1 MTDAS
6 FSRTEAFPSQSEPQ
20 RPETPLPEQ
29 RSSVQK
35 QTLEEGSQGV
45 KRSTKKG
52 RPRPW
57 RRLTNRFQRNE
68 EYCAIGEQG
77 DNDSVRRNHSSED
90 LAGNTIGG
98 MRGPPLKSPR
108 NEMMQPSQFLPGS
121 NKSLG
126 HTDDGL
132 SVGDTSQ
139 AFVSNFEIAMR
150 QLFLISSS
158 FVLGTYFPVALP
170 AMRKIA
176 EYTGVAWLTCLCIL
190 GGTWMHQRKKEK
202 ENISDHQGYRNWVY
216 RIPQSPNPPDYIPG
230 TLLRD
235 FHEEQDLVMD
245 EMNDPK
251 TPSRRSSIRLRHRS
265 SSITIDDQDRT
276 PEGTASPGRLLFTGV
291 TSTTRC
297 VHPSLEPFFVIDAGT
312 QQRIFPNVST
322 PYILNTD
329 YFDGKMM
336 ILIRTPDVDDPTKEK
351 GTSENSATCNYMSGK
366 QRRFEFQFQIKL
378 KKVPTGRVYFAC
390 EIGETIRMGMIQ
402 RAFVSAA
409 MAFVKTTN
417 NSFHYSITG
426 SPKSSDG
433 KFEKPHMAFPVE
445 EGMNRVVATPP
456 GQEPPSLGEEIFEDP
471 ESIKN
476 RKKGIAIKWNLDDT
490 YTLSLWSAYV
500 DFLDWHC
507 CNLPG
512 IRPFGM
518 NKLFGN
524 QPIYLTLYEI
534 PFEKESE
541 KHNRCDI
548 TNIVEIEMCHTL
560 FSETGNLA
568 KRWMETNRL
577 SSDVRYSLNERIED
591 EDGGVDEEYPVEE
604 DDDENAA
611 AELGEGIYVRS
622 GEVVTLKETVDD
634 DDVGRVSSYLA
645 SGGGFGVLQEQNSC
659 SIVIQKA
666 RGSQPRRGKPENSGL
681 IKDGDTVLIKLVG
694 EDTETKFLSLHRGW
708 WLKWVASVPTKNGF
722 FTIHANERGKST
734 QSSYL
739 NLDGSFYL
747 RHKRWSKYLVGVS
760 REGSTTYG
768 GRMLGL
774 YNPKEGNNRALGYSA
789 EDDELLPDADLHE
802 SDEKDGYWMYPL
814 FLEIC
819 DVPSTLPSASEAKA
833 SSDYVVDNNESNKRA
848 TFLNEKR
855 EIDAPAWIEVMNRA
869 QRVSQLA
876 YVVRVM
882 SSQVDPEVILN
893 ESTKT
898 RGEKSL
904 FMRLRTGRDLSRIMR
919 AGIHWRNSDAAIRN
933 AKRSLTESGKSQVP
947 SALVTAGTFNG
958 NTTSQEAGLIGRNG
972 EDAPEEEYVK
982 DFVEEDGAPR
992 DFAASP
998 RRRIDSEADNVATSP
1013 GEEAMPYYDISGSF
1027 YQSDEDSELT
1037 DDSDSA
1043 GDHECQD
1050 GFDELESLSDDA
1062 RPTRAAKG
1070 RNFIGKIAQ
1079 SVKSRTASTG
1089 KKVVRHSM
1097 RVGKG
1102 TVNAG
1107 KAIISGRPRNVPP
1120 QKEPRSAKPRSR
1132 RRAEKDLHLPLN
1144 NRAIKRAERVELQ
1157 WMGQSAPLAGE
1168 LSAPEQSCR
1177 VVSSM
1182 LTRMSTISPDC
1193 AEASKFN
1200 NLLSSQILLKSQLD
1214 KSFLQGGPVELG
1226 VTPSVKK
1233 SVLFECLVARCLWE
1247 SHWREEWCGL
1257 YEKCIAFYAPLSQES
1272 SCEISLKD
1280 IEGVR
1285 LLDPGTD
1292 SPIPGYPILTIE
1304 TAWHCHY
1311 MVLNSD
1317 DTRASLKLKI
1327 DDAISSVEAQS
1338 TVMSQTEA
1346 ELRKARLWQRLQ
1358 SSSFSSV
1365 RGKWADVHCNQKLR
1379 KRVVLNH
1386 RRMAFDLP
1394 THDFEIHVFIE
1405 SLLATALSFEFDSL
1419 QHHPEALTAFLD
1431 STSVLKGLRL
1441 QDMDRSDPKTFC
1453 AYVNVYHCLLQH
1465 ALLVTA
1471 NGPLTKRSHE
1481 SFMRTSCYE
1490 IGGDIFSLA
1499 ELSNC
1504 IIRGN
1509 MCRPNP
1515 PKAPYTDAPKKSNSY
1530 RCFALPSYSPN
1541 VNFVV
1546 HTGDTSCS
1554 NNIPVLQSEYLA
1566 DQVAAVAAVFLRRN
1580 VSVDRAK
1587 RTITI
1592 PKVLEV
1598 FRNDFPSDVSMSS
1611 ALSCLRYC
1619 LRFLDEGL
1627 ADTIYTLLQDEG
1639 SVTIKYRN
1647 AADQYHSRLSRQIG
1661 DFIDRFSIP
1670 SD

>member
-1 MTDAS
+1 M
-6 FSRTEAFPSQSEPQ
+6 
-20 RPETPLPEQ
+20 
-29 RSSVQK
+29 
-35 QTLEEGSQGV
+35 
-45 KRSTKKG
+45 
-52 RPRPW
+52 
-57 RRLTNRFQRNE
+57 
-68 EYCAIGEQG
+68 
-77 DNDSVRRNHSSED
+77 
-90 LAGNTIGG
+90 GG
-98 MRGPPLKSPR
+98 LKGPPLKSPLD
-108 NEMMQPSQFLPGS
+108 EMMQPSPFLPGS
-121 NKSLG
+121 NRCRVQ
-126 HTDDGL
+126 TDGRL
-132 SVGDTSQ
+132 SVGGSSQ
-139 AFVSNFEIAMR
+139 AFVSNFEVAMR

-158 FVLGTYFPVALP
+158 FVLGTYFPMALP

-190 GGTWMHQRKKEK
+190 GGTWMLQRKKK
-202 ENISDHQGYRNWVY
+202 EESNFDHLGYRIWPSSV
-216 RIPQSPNPPDYIPG
+216 PQSANPPDYMPTNG

-235 FHEEQDLVMD
+235 FNEKQDLLMD
-245 EMNDPK
+245 EVKEPK
-251 TPSRRSSIRLRHRS
+251 TPSRPPSISLRHRS
-265 SSITIDDQDRT
+265 SSITMDDQDRI
-276 PEGTASPGRLLFTGV
+276 PEGSASPERLLFSGA
-291 TSTTRC
+291 TSRTRC
-297 VHPSLEPFFVIDAGT
+297 VHPALEPFFVIDAGT
-312 QQRIFPNVST
+312 QQRIFPNAST
-322 PYILNTD
+322 PFSLNTD

-351 GTSENSATCNYMSGK
+351 GTPENLAMSKYMSGK

-471 ESIKN
+471 ESIKS
-476 RKKGIAIKWNLDDT
+476 RKKGISIKWNLEDT

-518 NKLFGN
+518 NKLFGS

-548 TNIVEIEMCHTL
+548 TNIVELEMCHTH
-560 FSETGNLA
+560 FSDTGSLA
-568 KRWMETNRL
+568 KHWMENNRL
-577 SSDVRYSLNERIED
+577 SSDIKFGLNERIED

-604 DDDENAA
+604 DDDEDAA

-634 DDVGRVSSYLA
+634 DDAGRASSYLA

-659 SIVIQKA
+659 SIMIQKA

-694 EDTETKFLSLHRGW
+694 EDKETKFLSLHRGW

-722 FTIHANERGKST
+722 FTIHASERGKAA

-789 EDDELLPDADLHE
+789 EDDDLLPDADLPE
-802 SDEKDGYWMYPL
+802 SDEKGGYWMYPL

-819 DVPSTLPSASEAKA
+819 DAPATLPSTSEVKN
-833 SSDYVVDNNESNKRA
+833 STDYVIDTNENNKRA
-848 TFLNEKR
+848 TLLNEGR

-869 QRVSQLA
+869 ERVSQLA
-876 YVVRVM
+876 YVVRVI
-882 SSQVDPEVILN
+882 SSQVDPEGISN
-893 ESTKT
+893 ESSKP
-898 RGEKSL
+898 RGEKSA
-904 FMRLRTGRDLSRIMR
+904 FICLRTGRDLSRIMR
-919 AGIHWRNSDAAIRN
+919 AGIHWRNSDAAIRH
-933 AKRSLTESGKSQVP
+933 AKRSFTESGKSQVP
-947 SALVTAGTFNG
+947 SAHVAAAPSKG
-958 NTTSQEAGLIGRNG
+958 NAASQEAVLIGRNG
-972 EDAPEEEYVK
+972 EDSPEEEEYAK
-982 DFVEEDGAPR
+982 ELVEEDGAPR
-992 DFAASP
+992 HFAASP
-998 RRRIDSEADNVATSP
+998 RRRINSEADNVATSP

-1027 YQSDEDSELT
+1027 YHSDEDSELT

-1043 GDHECQD
+1043 GDPECQD
-1050 GFDELESLSDDA
+1050 GFDEVESLSDDA
-1062 RPTRAAKG
+1062 RPARATKG
-1070 RNFIGKIAQ
+1070 RNLIGKIAQ

-1107 KAIISGRPRNVPP
+1107 KAMISGRPRNVPP

-1132 RRAEKDLHLPLN
+1132 RRAEKDLHVPLN
-1144 NRAIKRAERVELQ
+1144 NRAIKRAERVESQ
-1157 WMGQSAPLAGE
+1157 WMGQSASLAGE

-1177 VVSSM
+1177 VVSSI
-1182 LTRMSTISPDC
+1182 LTRMSTVSPEC

-1200 NLLSSQILLKSQLD
+1200 NLLSSQILLKSQFD

-1257 YEKCIAFYAPLSQES
+1257 YEKSILFYAPLSQEPS
-1272 SCEISLKD
+1272 FEISLKD
-1280 IEGVR
+1280 IEVVR
-1285 LLDPGTD
+1285 LLDPGTE
-1292 SPIPGYPILTIE
+1292 SPLPGYPIIAIE

-1311 MVLNSD
+1311 MVVNND
-1317 DTRASLKLKI
+1317 DTRASLKSKI
-1327 DDAISSVEAQS
+1327 DDVLSSLEAQS

-1358 SSSFSSV
+1358 SSSCSSV
-1365 RGKWADVHCNQKLR
+1365 RGKWADVHCNQKWR

-1394 THDFEIHVFIE
+1394 THDYEIHTFIE
-1405 SLLATALSFEFDSL
+1405 LLLATALSFEFDSL
-1419 QHHPEALTAFLD
+1419 LHHPEALTAFLD
-1431 STSVLKGLRL
+1431 STSLLKGLRL

-1509 MCRPNP
+1509 MCKPNP

-1541 VNFVV
+1541 VNFLV

-1566 DQVAAVAAVFLRRN
+1566 DQLAAVAADFLRRN

-1592 PKVLEV
+1592 PKILEV

-1619 LRFLDEGL
+1619 LRFLEEGL
-1627 ADTIYTLLQDEG
+1627 ADAIYTILQDEG

-1661 DFIDRFSIP
+1661 DFVDRFSVP
-1670 SD
+1670 SDS